1 MAAGVANLE
10 TFRITNRSE
19 INGVHGLRTMSIE
32 QLTLRFL
39 SFILYLKR
47 TSNRVMDGPERVHDG
62 SLSFDGIDRR
72 LIDPRV
78 SFRQIENGT
87 SERVVFLLLLFFRF
101 FLEKVDSLDA
111 SLFRAWYFLFFVD
124 LIFEI
129 RIGELSKMCSSDMY
143 INFSLYISFESE
155 NIKISKLKRK
165 KRYKRS

>member
-10 TFRITNRSE
+10 TFRITNRSK

-72 LIDPRV
+72 LIDPPV

-87 SERVVFLLLLFFRF
+87 SRESFSFYFYFFDF
-101 FLEKVDSLDA
+101 F
-111 SLFRAWYFLFFVD
+111 
-124 LIFEI
+124 
-129 RIGELSKMCSSDMY
+129 
-143 INFSLYISFESE
+143 
-155 NIKISKLKRK
+155 
-165 KRYKRS
+165 